1 MQSQK
6 TTGYLI
12 LKVQFIV
19 YYIFFLKE
27 AASAFSQGIYLW
39 KRNYVTFKIGLF
51 FIKMRALFKT

>member
-19 YYIFFLKE
+19 YFIFFLKKRPLP
-27 AASAFSQGIYLW
+27 FRKVYIYG
-39 KRNYVTFKIGLF
+39 NAIT
-51 FIKMRALFKT
+51 

>member
-19 YYIFFLKE
+19 YFIFFLKKQPLP
-27 AASAFSQGIYLW
+27 FRKVYIYG
-39 KRNYVTFKIGLF
+39 NAIT
-51 FIKMRALFKT
+51 